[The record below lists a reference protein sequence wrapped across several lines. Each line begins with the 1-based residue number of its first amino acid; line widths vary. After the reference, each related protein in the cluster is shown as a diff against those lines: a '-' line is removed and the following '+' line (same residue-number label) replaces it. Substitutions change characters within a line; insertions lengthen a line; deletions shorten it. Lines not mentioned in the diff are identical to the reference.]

1 MLLDLWDKDGLIR
14 NFMELYG
21 VSAGQICR
29 ILRELYFD
37 KEQDNVAI
45 FCSQTGVMLD
55 EVDAARDLELCGKLV
70 STTTDDFECLREMG
84 LVTLDRLL
92 ENDTPISRHL
102 KKYQIEIRPDRHE
115 LVYMGQSC
123 YIPYDEDCKWCS
135 YGDEQCRYAG
145 ERYKDLY
152 CAYLK
157 AISPL
162 AVKLYKDCCEIEVFL
177 TAPRAEMLGY
187 STVRRFPEI
196 FCTVEGFI
204 NDQFGERLSIGSDWE
219 RLKQHTYIATIR
231 LRYDDLTYKNRYTCG
246 RDGADATDM
255 FLRYEGFCRGEYD
268 CAEEVPARFWDNV
281 WLINVCL
288 DLIRRS
294 GEASSEVCAGVKR
307 GVAFPFDEMHIEL
320 V

>member
-1 MLLDLWDKDGLIR
+1 MLLDLWDNDGLIR

-102 KKYQIEIRPDRHE
+102 KKYQIEIRPDSHE
-115 LVYMGQSC
+115 LSYRGKTC
-123 YIPYDEDCKWCS
+123 HIPSGGDCEWCS

-157 AISPL
+157 AISSL
-162 AVKLYKDCCEIEVFL
+162 AVKLYKDRGEIELFL
-177 TAPRAEMLGY
+177 TAPRDEMLGY
-187 STVRRFPEI
+187 STVSRYPEI
-196 FCTVEGFI
+196 FRTVKEFI
-204 NDQFGERLSIGSDWE
+204 EDWFGESLSIGSDWE
-219 RLKQHTYIATIR
+219 RLKQHTYIATVRLGYGDMSYRSRYIR
-231 LRYDDLTYKNRYTCG
+231 G
-246 RDGADATDM
+246 SDGADATDM
-255 FLRYEGFCRGEYD
+255 LLRYEEFCRGEYD
-268 CAEEVPARFWDNV
+268 CAEDVPARFWDNV
-281 WLINVCL
+281 WLIDICL
-288 DLIRRS
+288 DLIRCS

-307 GVAFPFDEMHIEL
+307 GVEFPFDELSIEL